1 MLKGAKKTLIYL
13 DNSSTT
19 HKKPRQVIHATKLGL
34 TKYSVNAS
42 RGGYNLAIKGGMQ
55 VLNVREQ
62 VARHFG
68 ANIENVIFTESCTGA
83 INLGLRGTV
92 KKGGHII
99 TTAMEHNSTLRTIE
113 DLKKQGLIT
122 YIVVEPKNGIIDP
135 CDIEK
140 EIKPNTYLVTCI
152 HVSNVT
158 GNENNIFKVGQV
170 CKKHNLKLFVDC
182 AQSAGHKRINMK
194 DNNINLI
201 SFAGHKGF
209 YAPQGIGGL
218 VYRDITVLPIKTG
231 GTGTFS
237 ESIVQPTEPP
247 EGLESGTQSIPCIL
261 GLGAGIK
268 YVEKHFKQLNNRIYS
283 LSSYLFEQLKTM
295 PDYKVYSLSSNN
307 GVIAINHKKHTSSEV
322 GDHLNKYGICIRSG
336 LHCAPLVHRSFGTTK
351 TGMVRIS
358 IGGFNKMH
366 EIKVLIKALKSLK

>member
-13 DNSSTT
+13 DNASTT
-19 HKKPRQVIHATKLGL
+19 HKKPHQVIRATKLGM

-42 RGGYNLAIKGGMQ
+42 RGGYNLAIKGGMK

-122 YIVVEPKNGIIDP
+122 YTVVEPKNGIIDP

-140 EIKPNTYLVTCI
+140 AIKPNTYLVTCI

-170 CKKHNLKLFVDC
+170 CKKQNLKLFVDC
-182 AQSAGHKRINMK
+182 AQSAGHKRINMD

-247 EGLESGTQSIPCIL
+247 EGLESGTLSMPCIL
-261 GLGAGIK
+261 GLGAGVK

-283 LSSYLFEQLKTM
+283 LSSYLFEQLKAM
-295 PDYKVYSLSSNN
+295 PDYNVYSLSPNN
-307 GVIAINHKKHTSSEV
+307 GVIALNHKKYTSSEV

-351 TGMVRIS
+351 SGMVRIS